1 MSVETYTKA
10 WSQLS
15 DRARVE
21 LSDLANDTAPTG
33 VPDDLHREL
42 LALIP
47 DAIEWRT
54 WQPASNQRHQIRV
67 DARFLEWVR
76 VEGNRPS

>member
-1 MSVETYTKA
+1 MSVETYARA
-10 WSQLS
+10 WLELS
-15 DRARVE
+15 DRGRLE
-21 LSDLANDTAPTG
+21 LTDLANDTSSSA

-54 WQPASNQRHQIRV
+54 WQPASNRKHQICV

-76 VEGNRPS
+76 AEGRPGF